1 MVRLATKLA
10 WARSCPDPGTRILI
24 NHEML
29 QEEKAAAVTVYAA
42 TPAVRGVTN
51 TYYCFGP

>member
-42 TPAVRGVTN
+42 TPVVRGVTN